1 MEALIHRVRGKNPL
15 VHCITNYVTAGDCA
29 NMLLACGG
37 SPIMADDLAEAA
49 AITAGCDA
57 LVLNLGTP
65 HAGTLPAMAAAGKQA
80 NQLGHPVVLDPV
92 GVGASPFLRGA
103 AEQLFREVQFSL
115 IRGNISEV
123 KALLN
128 IRSQGK
134 GVDAGAL
141 DAVTE
146 ETIPEGIALA
156 QQLWAQTGAA
166 VAITGVID
174 LVADGEGAYVIRGG
188 HPMLSRI
195 TGSGCMLSAVCGAFL
210 AACPDKPAMA
220 AAGAVSSMGLCGEIA
235 AARLREGEGTGSFRT
250 YLMDAMSLL
259 DDQQWMGGTNI
270 EYHQIRYA
278 AVRRDR

>member
-92 GVGASPFLRGA
+92 GVGASPFRRGA

-123 KALLN
+123 KDLLN

>member
-1 MEALIHRVRGKNPL
+1 MPLSLIH
-15 VHCITNYVTAGDCA
+15 I
-29 NMLLACGG
+29 
-37 SPIMADDLAEAA
+37 
-49 AITAGCDA
+49 
-57 LVLNLGTP
+57 
-65 HAGTLPAMAAAGKQA
+65 
-80 NQLGHPVVLDPV
+80 
-92 GVGASPFLRGA
+92 
-103 AEQLFREVQFSL
+103 
-115 IRGNISEV
+115 
-123 KALLN
+123 
-128 IRSQGK
+128 
-134 GVDAGAL
+134 L

-278 AVRRDR
+278 AVRRER

>member
-65 HAGTLPAMAAAGKQA
+65 HAGTLPAMAAAGKHA

-92 GVGASPFLRGA
+92 GVGASPFRRGA

>member
-1 MEALIHRVRGKNPL
+1 MRQHA
-15 VHCITNYVTAGDCA
+15 AG
-29 NMLLACGG
+29 LAGF
-37 SPIMADDLAEAA
+37 PHHADDLAEAA

-92 GVGASPFLRGA
+92 GVGASPFRRGA

-210 AACPDKPAMA
+210 AACRTSLPWRRPVQFHPWGCVERLPLPASGRGKA
-220 AAGAVSSMGLCGEIA
+220 PGASAPTSW
-235 AARLREGEGTGSFRT
+235 TP
-250 YLMDAMSLL
+250 
-259 DDQQWMGGTNI
+259 
-270 EYHQIRYA
+270 
-278 AVRRDR
+278 

>member
-92 GVGASPFLRGA
+92 GVGASPFRRGA

-220 AAGAVSSMGLCGEIA
+220 VAGAVSSMGLCGEIA

>member
-92 GVGASPFLRGA
+92 GVGASPFRRGA

-210 AACPDKPAMA
+210 AVCPDKPVMA

-270 EYHQIRYA
+270 EYHKIRYA

>member
-1 MEALIHRVRGKNPL
+1 MEALIHKVRGKNPL

-29 NMLLACGG
+29 NMLLACGA
-37 SPIMADDLAEAA
+37 SPIMADDPAEAA

-65 HAGTLPAMAAAGKQA
+65 HAGTFPAMVAAGKQA

-92 GVGASPFLRGA
+92 GVGASPFRRGA
-103 AEQLFREVQFSL
+103 AEQLLGEVQFSL

-123 KALLN
+123 KALLH

-134 GVDAGAL
+134 GVDAGAV

-146 ETIPEGIALA
+146 ETIPQGIALA
-156 QQLWAQTGAA
+156 QQLWAKTGAA

-210 AACPDKPAMA
+210 AACPDHPAMA

-235 AARLREGEGTGSFRT
+235 ASRLREGEGTGSFRT

-259 DDQQWMGGTNI
+259 NNQQWIGGTNI
-270 EYHQIRYA
+270 EYHKICHA
-278 AVRRDR
+278 SLCSDR

>member
-92 GVGASPFLRGA
+92 GVGASPFRRGA

-174 LVADGEGAYVIRGG
+174 LVADGDGAYVIRGG

>member
-65 HAGTLPAMAAAGKQA
+65 HAGTIPAMAAAGKQA
-80 NQLGHPVVLDPV
+80 NQRGYPVVLDPV
-92 GVGASPFLRGA
+92 GVGVSPFRRGA

-259 DDQQWMGGTNI
+259 NNQQWIGGTNI
-270 EYHQIRYA
+270 EYHKIRHA
-278 AVRRDR
+278 SLCSDR

>member
-92 GVGASPFLRGA
+92 GVGASPFRRGA

-278 AVRRDR
+278 AVRRER

>member
-92 GVGASPFLRGA
+92 GVGASPFRRGA

-235 AARLREGEGTGSFRT
+235 AARLREGEGT

>member
-1 MEALIHRVRGKNPL
+1 
-15 VHCITNYVTAGDCA
+15 
-29 NMLLACGG
+29 
-37 SPIMADDLAEAA
+37 MADDLAEAA

-92 GVGASPFLRGA
+92 GVGASPFRRGA

>member
-65 HAGTLPAMAAAGKQA
+65 HAAGKQA

-92 GVGASPFLRGA
+92 GVGASPFRRGA

>member
-49 AITAGCDA
+49 AITAGCNA

-92 GVGASPFLRGA
+92 GVGASPFRRGA

>member
-57 LVLNLGTP
+57 LVLNLGPP

-92 GVGASPFLRGA
+92 GVGASPFRRGA

>member
-92 GVGASPFLRGA
+92 GVGASPFRRGA

-146 ETIPEGIALA
+146 ETIPGGLALA

-174 LVADGEGAYVIRGG
+174 LVADGEGAYVIRGW

-195 TGSGCMLSAVCGAFL
+195 TGSGC
-210 AACPDKPAMA
+210 
-220 AAGAVSSMGLCGEIA
+220 MGLCGEIA

>member
-49 AITAGCDA
+49 TITAGCDA

-92 GVGASPFLRGA
+92 GVGASPFRRGA

>member
-92 GVGASPFLRGA
+92 GVGASPFRRGA